1 MEDKTP
7 MPQKNGIRK
16 RINDAVEF
24 IKSKINRNYTLSE
37 KSPDFLKQNK
47 KLILNTI
54 RKNCYYLDEVPDYI
68 LLEELSNEKIP
79 ENEIIDTALKRGY
92 QISSKSNKILLGEEA
107 KKLVLE
113 YIGRE
118 KDLQENYINQG
129 RENYKVRS
137 AIEALD
143 ESIFEDVE
151 LANQITHLAI
161 QKGYKL
167 SDNSPN
173 HLKNIPQ
180 LAENYYQDLLNNF
193 SNDIKETLRTKNILS
208 AELIK
213 NKEFIRKY
221 IKLLKQKEIPND
233 NILESIIESEECM
246 KVIKENPELMQNVF
260 DNIGPNN
267 LEKFFNKFFSKE
279 ELQQFF
285 SQNDKLQGSLLRIS
299 KLYNKDD
306 TVLETLDF
314 KMLDEKYE
322 TIPDYKMQI
331 IAKNEQVQKQ
341 IIELSPYKLNLYNRM
356 TQVVNSKTNRWNRFE
371 ENILNN
377 LSDGY
382 YDELIDDLYEQAQA
396 GNKITQEDIETLT
409 FLFSK
414 RWSHKRFFHEQ
425 LSRIEMDE
433 KKRKE
438 LELNNS
444 NNVFN
449 ITSKKELE
457 HFSEIKEVV
466 CNTVLYNPKLDDE
479 QMTEDVSKYLSKFKQ
494 LSEIDRVKLALL
506 EKYYNMDLNEA
517 ECIVSEFATDI
528 EKVTAK
534 DKNEESIIEQIKAV
548 KNIFESNDI
557 ETLQKVAELDYIVE
571 TDLST
576 STFLIEQSKEMYEKR
591 YKEKLYSPSQEDK
604 IGNTAYNGNEIEVF
618 DANTDFSMIVKRVG
632 SSEENSQDVWNSLTK
647 AGDRNNKVL
656 RYYTCA
662 SYMTDEN
669 LLKRENDTEIIL
681 GFGQGCEDYSFD
693 AIYQKDAHTPFYT
706 GDSINQSFKGKY
718 TLPETLETE
727 TDNNYNEVVINT
739 LNHDEN
745 GNITKM
751 QPDYIVYVKE
761 RSHFELEDI
770 ENDPVW
776 IKTKKA
782 ASEFGV
788 PIIIVDREKVKESEK
803 NKIKE
808 MSDKIKGEESS
819 AEVSR
824 FVKKVEHY
832 SSRYGNE
839 NIQEHAPKEK
849 IDFLKRYAEEKRREE
864 DKTRAVPQINSI
876 TNLESTYGLRRED
889 VMDRQSN
896 LKAANAISGGER

>member
-1 MEDKTP
+1 
-7 MPQKNGIRK
+7 
-16 RINDAVEF
+16 
-24 IKSKINRNYTLSE
+24 
-37 KSPDFLKQNK
+37 
-47 KLILNTI
+47 
-54 RKNCYYLDEVPDYI
+54 
-68 LLEELSNEKIP
+68 
-79 ENEIIDTALKRGY
+79 
-92 QISSKSNKILLGEEA
+92 
-107 KKLVLE
+107 
-113 YIGRE
+113 
-118 KDLQENYINQG
+118 
-129 RENYKVRS
+129 
-137 AIEALD
+137 
-143 ESIFEDVE
+143 
-151 LANQITHLAI
+151 
-161 QKGYKL
+161 
-167 SDNSPN
+167 
-173 HLKNIPQ
+173 
-180 LAENYYQDLLNNF
+180 
-193 SNDIKETLRTKNILS
+193 
-208 AELIK
+208 
-213 NKEFIRKY
+213 
-221 IKLLKQKEIPND
+221 
-233 NILESIIESEECM
+233 
-246 KVIKENPELMQNVF
+246 
-260 DNIGPNN
+260 
-267 LEKFFNKFFSKE
+267 
-279 ELQQFF
+279 
-285 SQNDKLQGSLLRIS
+285 
-299 KLYNKDD
+299 
-306 TVLETLDF
+306 
-314 KMLDEKYE
+314 
-322 TIPDYKMQI
+322 
-331 IAKNEQVQKQ
+331 
-341 IIELSPYKLNLYNRM
+341 
-356 TQVVNSKTNRWNRFE
+356 
-371 ENILNN
+371 
-377 LSDGY
+377 
-382 YDELIDDLYEQAQA
+382 
-396 GNKITQEDIETLT
+396 
-409 FLFSK
+409 
-414 RWSHKRFFHEQ
+414 
-425 LSRIEMDE
+425 
-433 KKRKE
+433 
-438 LELNNS
+438 
-444 NNVFN
+444 
-449 ITSKKELE
+449 
-457 HFSEIKEVV
+457 
-466 CNTVLYNPKLDDE
+466 
-479 QMTEDVSKYLSKFKQ
+479 MTEDVSKYLSKFKQ